1 MRACCAR
8 SAPAQSTRL
17 GNDIHFS
24 PAGGVDIEAHWDKL
38 RSVSLDTGA
47 PADSA
52 ALAPLLA
59 ELPLEARPA
68 LEKFIAAAYAVYDDL
83 DASLLEMNPFT
94 FAPGSGQP
102 FPLDMRM
109 ELDDTA
115 KFRCECGCGCGAG
128 LRDVPPGPGRAG
140 PCMGPACR
148 PACLTRV
155 PAVNGSA
162 SSPRPPLSS
171 SSALALCHPM
181 PPCCAAAPTAGVG
194 CKVQGMRCRRA

>member
-1 MRACCAR
+1 MPPCLHTC
-8 SAPAQSTRL
+8 SPQSTRL

-24 PAGGVDIEAHWDKL
+24 PAGGVDIESNWDKL
-38 RSVSLDTGA
+38 RTINLDTGS

-94 FAPGSGQP
+94 FEPSTGQP

-115 KFRCECGCGCGAG
+115 KYRW
-128 LRDVPPGPGRAG
+128 GRG
-140 PCMGPACR
+140 DPWVSTG
-148 PACLTRV
+148 T
-155 PAVNGSA
+155 
-162 SSPRPPLSS
+162 
-171 SSALALCHPM
+171 
-181 PPCCAAAPTAGVG
+181 
-194 CKVQGMRCRRA
+194 CKCTKQ